1 MVRNIDPNND
11 LTFIRWALELQRHY
25 MFSKVLLKHNMFSNF
40 KLIRIRSRKNEIL
53 IAPGGSMMMMKEAKY
68 SRVIS

>member
-1 MVRNIDPNND
+1 MFSKEFV
-11 LTFIRWALELQRHY
+11 RHY
-25 MFSKVLLKHNMFSNF
+25 MLSNF

-68 SRVIS
+68 SSVIF